1 MKPIVQYIDLGFCV
15 LGCPAD
21 VKPYDHPNQALNR
34 TWVRTTHVRALCW
47 TPDGPAFETR
57 NTRYVPYP
65 AEPESRKE
73 RRYEP
78 AKLS

>member
-21 VKPYDHPNQALNR
+21 VKPYDHPRRELNQV
-34 TWVRTTHVRALCW
+34 WVRTTNVLAMYW

-57 NTRYVPYP
+57 NTRYVPCP
-65 AEPESRKE
+65 TEPEPVQEWTR
-73 RRYEP
+73 EP